1 MSARHIA
8 RLGLFGAL
16 WGIVEMSL
24 GTALQAAHVPMRGTL
39 LAAIG
44 ITVALVGA
52 AFVPRRGALLTIG
65 LVAAALRL
73 FGLSGPAISS
83 VAAIAMEALLAEAC
97 LAAFGYRRSRASY
110 VAAGATAVLWDLFH
124 PGLGALI
131 IGGPGVAVSF
141 WRAAHK
147 AAQALHLPGTA
158 PAALLVTLGLLRL
171 AVGSAAGWTAY
182 TLIEQVRCRFVLD
195 DA

>member
-1 MSARHIA
+1 MNARQIA

-16 WGIVEMSL
+16 WGVVEISL
-24 GTALQAAHVPMRGTL
+24 GAALQAAHVPMRGTL

-83 VAAIAMEALLAEAC
+83 VVAIAIEALLAEAC
-97 LAAFGYRRSRASY
+97 LAAFGYRRCRASY
-110 VAAGATAVLWDLFH
+110 VIAGAAAVLWDLFH

-131 IGGPGVAVSF
+131 IGGPGMVASF
-141 WRAAHK
+141 WRAANK
-147 AAQALHLPGTA
+147 AAQALHLPDSA
-158 PAALLVTLGLLRL
+158 PAALMVTLGLLRL
-171 AVGSAAGWTAY
+171 AVGSAAGWTAH
-182 TLIEQVRCRFVLD
+182 TLVQQLRRRFALD